1 MGGDLLES
9 EAAITVR
16 RSRAVIAELR
26 VCSYDWTGRIEKS
39 RLTLREIIEKGGEPM
54 RITLE
59 INLPDSPID
68 FKTFDEIL
76 TTEVHTGMNRVVQQ
90 WVNIIEDTQFSRRE
104 EKVRKERK
112 EERYLRFTLGDV
124 RINRYK
130 VSTPNPSGGRK
141 YFHPFDRLI
150 GVGDGVSPNLRKRGI
165 ELACNQSYAKASE
178 EFSKQR
184 SGSISA
190 AGIHKWVQKVGR
202 GFREEER
209 GRVKRALRPDSKL
222 KAKEQRKALMIEAD
236 STMIPWRK
244 GKGKH
249 FEVKLGLSYS
259 RKKDLGKNG
268 KRRRMIISDKVV
280 VGSVESTEEFG
291 NHLWYSAQRNFG
303 VMDAKVFYQS
313 DGAISFKEIQAT
325 HFPGAITQ
333 IDTWH
338 IMRKILEACKGD
350 KRKMGE
356 LRDQIYRREI
366 DKFLVLVR
374 MYGAVA
380 GREKDAEHWR
390 ELHRYVED
398 NRDLILSFRRFRKEV
413 DEEFR
418 NLLVTGTGAMEKNID
433 IVICHRFK
441 KRGMK
446 WSKGGAG
453 NLLAL
458 RILKMN
464 PIEWNRWWKN

>member
-1 MGGDLLES
+1 MLES
-9 EAAITVR
+9 EGAMVVK
-16 RSRAVIAELR
+16 RSSPVIVGPR
-26 VCSYDWTGRIEKS
+26 VCLFKWTGWIKES
-39 RLTLREIIEKGGEPM
+39 RLTLSKVIEKGGEPM

-59 INLPDSPID
+59 INLPDCPID

-76 TTEVHTGMNRVVQQ
+76 TTEVHMGVNRVVQE
-90 WVNIIEDTQFSRRE
+90 WVNMIEGAELSRRE
-104 EKVRKERK
+104 ERIRRERR
-112 EERYLRFTLGDV
+112 EERYLRLTLGDV
-124 RINRYK
+124 RIKRYK
-130 VSTPNPSGGRK
+130 ASIPKHEGGRR

-150 GVGDGVSPNLRKRGI
+150 DIGDGVSPNVRKRGI

-178 EFSKQR
+178 DLSKQR
-184 SGSISA
+184 AGSISA
-190 AGIHKWVQKVGR
+190 TGIHRWVQKVGR
-202 GFREEER
+202 GLREEER
-209 GRVKRALRPDSKL
+209 TRVRRALKPDSGL
-222 KAKEQRKALMIEAD
+222 KPEEQRKVVMIEAD

-259 RKKDLGKNG
+259 RKRDLGKNG

-280 VGSVESTEEFG
+280 VGSVESMEKFG

-303 VMDAKVFYQS
+303 AMDAKVFYQS
-313 DGAISFKEIQAT
+313 DGAEIFKQIQAT
-325 HFPGAITQ
+325 HFPGAIMQ

-338 IMRKILEACKGD
+338 IMKKLLEACRGD
-350 KRKMGE
+350 RKKVGE
-356 LRDQIYRREI
+356 LRDQIYRRET
-366 DKFLVLVR
+366 DKFLVSVR

-380 GREKDAEHWR
+380 GRERHAERWK

-398 NRDLILSFRRFRKEV
+398 NRDLILSFRRFRKQV

-433 IVICHRFK
+433 IVISHRFK

-464 PIEWNRWWKN
+464 RIEWDKWWERKN

>member
-1 MGGDLLES
+1 M
-9 EAAITVR
+9 IVR
-16 RSRAVIAELR
+16 CSRAVIAESR
-26 VCSYDWTGRIEKS
+26 VYLFEWTGGIEII
-39 RLTLREIIEKGGEPM
+39 RLTLSKPIKKGGEPM

-68 FKTFDEIL
+68 FKTFDKIL
-76 TTEVHTGMNRVVQQ
+76 TTQVHSKMNGVVQE
-90 WVNIIEDTQFSRRE
+90 WVNMIEGAEFSCRG
-104 EKVRKERK
+104 EKVRKERR
-112 EERYLRFTLGDV
+112 EERYLRLTLGDV
-124 RINRYK
+124 RIKRYK
-130 VSTPNPSGGRK
+130 ASTPNPSGGRK

-150 GVGDGVSPNLRKRGI
+150 GVGDGVSPNLRKRAI

-178 EFSKQR
+178 ELSKQR

-190 AGIHKWVQKVGR
+190 TGMHKWVQRIGR
-202 GFREEER
+202 GLREEER
-209 GRVKRALRPDSKL
+209 TRVREALKPDSRL
-222 KAKEQRKALMIEAD
+222 KPKEERKVLMVEGD
-236 STMIPWRK
+236 STMVSSRK

-268 KRRRMIISDKVV
+268 KRRRMVISDKVV
-280 VGSVESTEEFG
+280 VGSVGSIEEFG

-313 DGAISFKEIQAT
+313 DGAETFKQIQAT
-325 HFPGAITQ
+325 HFPGAIMQ

-338 IMRKILEACKGD
+338 IMKKLLEACRGD
-350 KRKMGE
+350 RKKVGE
-356 LRDQIYRREI
+356 LKAQIYRREI
-366 DKFLVLVR
+366 DKFLVSVR

-380 GREKDAEHWR
+380 GREKDAERWK
-390 ELHRYVED
+390 ELQRYVED

-433 IVICHRFK
+433 IVISHRFK
-441 KRGMK
+441 KRGMN

-464 PIEWNRWWKN
+464 RIEWDKWWGKNN